1 MATPD
6 APRMH
11 AEELHARMERGEVI
25 VALDVRTEDALTVHP
40 YQIPGA
46 RWIPLP
52 AVAQQAETLPRQ
64 GTIVAY
70 CT

>member
-1 MATPD
+1 MATQD
-6 APRMH
+6 APRMT
-11 AEELHARMERGEVI
+11 AEELHSRLAQGEAI
-25 VALDVRTEDALTVHP
+25 VVLDVRTEDALRVHP

-52 AVAQQAETLPRQ
+52 MVAQQASTLPRH

>member
-1 MATPD
+1 MTPQD
-6 APRMH
+6 APRMT
-11 AEELHARMERGEVI
+11 AADLHARLRSGEAI
-25 VALDVRTEDALTVHP
+25 VVLDVRTEDALRLHP

-52 AVAQQAETLPRQ
+52 LITQQAHTLPRGQ
-64 GTIVAY
+64 TIVTY